1 MKYSRITALCCVIFL
16 SACVFAGCGG
26 GETSSEYTEEEVSDN
41 EAYAKFEE
49 SVSDDKEVL
58 DISEA
63 LSANGLPAEKGYI
76 SSVGAER
83 ERDGDKVRSY
93 LTGRLVPSVIGDRRP
108 VAIML
113 NNIEDAMP
121 MSGVSYADVLY
132 ECVVEGGLTRMMG
145 VFENYD
151 DLEKIGSVRSCR
163 NYFVYY
169 ALELDAIYC
178 HYGQSSYALPLLEQ
192 DNVNNLSGLAAIG
205 DTVFYRTTDRV
216 APHNAYASAKGI
228 KKGIEEMGY
237 RENYQSDYIGKFTF
251 AKDGDPNDLSDAPSY
266 PATHIEPGYVINK
279 PYLEYNETDGKYY
292 RWQYGTEQVDDLT
305 GEQLAFD
312 NVILQYSDWMQ
323 VDDKGYLGFDCH
335 NGGKMIFITRGKAVE
350 GSWVLLGGTQSAV
363 RYYDSDNKEI
373 VLNQGKTLIE
383 IIQDTEGD
391 KVVIR

>member
-1 MKYSRITALCCVIFL
+1 MTTFLCIMAF
-16 SACVFAGCGG
+16 SAFCFAGCGG
-26 GETSSEYTEEEVSDN
+26 NTAPSAYDEDEVSDN

-49 SVSDDKEVL
+49 SVSEDKELKDVTEVL
-58 DISEA
+58 SE
-63 LSANGLPAEKGYI
+63 NGIPAEKGYI

-93 LTGRLVPSVIGDRRP
+93 LTGKFVPSSIGDRRP

-121 MSGVSYADVLY
+121 MSGVGYADVLY

-237 RENYQSDYIGKFTF
+237 RENYQPDYIGKFTF
-251 AKDGDPNDLSDAPSY
+251 AKDDDPNDLSDTPSY
-266 PATHIEPGYVINK
+266 DATHIEPGYVINK
-279 PYLEYNETDGKYY
+279 PCLEYNEADGKYY
-292 RWQYGTEQVDDLT
+292 RWQYGTEHVDDLT

>member
-1 MKYSRITALCCVIFL
+1 M
-16 SACVFAGCGG
+16 
-26 GETSSEYTEEEVSDN
+26 VSKD
-41 EAYAKFEE
+41 
-49 SVSDDKEVL
+49 
-58 DISEA
+58 
-63 LSANGLPAEKGYI
+63 
-76 SSVGAER
+76 
-83 ERDGDKVRSY
+83 
-93 LTGRLVPSVIGDRRP
+93 IGDRRP

-132 ECVVEGGLTRMMG
+132 ECVVEGSLTRMMG

-169 ALELDAIYC
+169 ALEFDAIYC

-205 DTVFYRTTDRV
+205 DTVYYRTTDRV

-228 KKGIEEMGY
+228 KKGIEDMGY
-237 RENYQSDYIGKFTF
+237 RNVYGDDYTGKFTF
-251 AKDGDPNDLSDAPSY
+251 TRDDDLNDLSEEEASY
-266 PATHIEPGYVINK
+266 DATHIEPGYKINK
-279 PYLEYNETDGKYY
+279 PVLEYDPDTCKYY
-292 RWQYGTEQVDDLT
+292 RSQYGTEQIDDLT

-312 NVILQYSDWMQ
+312 NIILQYSSWEQ
-323 VDDKGYLGFDCH
+323 IDDKGYLGFDCH
-335 NGGKMIFITRGKAVE
+335 GGGNMTYITMGKAVD
-350 GSWVLLGGTQSAV
+350 GTWIPFGGEYGTV
-363 RYYDSDNKEI
+363 RYFDSDGQEI

-391 KVVIR
+391 KVIIK